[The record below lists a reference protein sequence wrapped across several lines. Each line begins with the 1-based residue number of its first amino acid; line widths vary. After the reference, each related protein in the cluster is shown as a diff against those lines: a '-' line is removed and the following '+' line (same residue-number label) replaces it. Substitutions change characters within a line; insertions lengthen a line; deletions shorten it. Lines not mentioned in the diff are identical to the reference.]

1 MEALQP
7 ILDLLGGNT
16 KSWLT
21 TVIAWGV
28 AIRFALIFF
37 HERIQHL
44 ITDRIN
50 AVAASESTDDDEYL
64 RRLFAHPTYRF
75 IAFVLLIIG
84 LPMPTLTTLERA
96 LKLQQEAAAAAKPVT
111 VTPGKIAGLFL
122 AIAAAAVLVTGC
134 AGKLDPGADPLIVS
148 IERTQTF
155 SEGGFD
161 LVINLDHADR
171 GFWRTNA
178 PAFHQFA
185 EYLREKLP
193 VTNVPGRTN
202 LQRYLLAQWQLDQ
215 AKLAYRATKSAATSN
230 EMVAARI
237 VLQDL
242 SNQTAA
248 WLTIVTNK
256 TKLP

>member
-1 MEALQP
+1 MEAIQP
-7 ILDLLGGNT
+7 LLDLLGGNAR
-16 KSWLT
+16 S
-21 TVIAWGV
+21 TVATIIAWFM

-37 HERIQHL
+37 HERIQHF

-50 AVAASESTDDDEYL
+50 AVAASESADDDEYL

-75 IAFVLLIIG
+75 ITFIALLVG
-84 LPMPTLTTLERA
+84 LPMPTLATLERA
-96 LKLQQEAAAAAKPVT
+96 LRLQQEAATSEKPVAVST
-111 VTPGKIAGLFL
+111 GKIVGLL
-122 AIAAAAVLVTGC
+122 LVIATAAVLFTGC
-134 AGKLDPGADPLIVS
+134 AGKLDPGADPFIVS

-178 PAFHQFA
+178 PAFHRFA

-193 VTNVPGRTN
+193 VENVPGRTN

-215 AKLAYRATKSAATSN
+215 AKLAYKAGKSAATSN
-230 EMVAARI
+230 TLVTAQLA
-237 VLQDL
+237 LQQL
-242 SNQTAA
+242 STQTAA